1 MSMIGM
7 FPAHL
12 SKFGA
17 TVKNEDVKVEFVITH
32 ISKNQSE
39 QDFLCSYDD
48 AFGTNLSDFV
58 NGATWDNIKFTQA
71 NELDIK
77 FDEMNLKAQ
86 LVGIKITQKETEDEV
101 LFKYDLTFLK
111 QQDKDVDTYLATY
124 LKRKEENEDG
134 KSKIVEY
141 DVEIGA

>member
-17 TVKNEDVKVEFVITH
+17 TVKDEDVKVEFVITH
-32 ISKNQSE
+32 ISKNQPE
-39 QDFLCSYDD
+39 QDFLSSYDES
-48 AFGTNLSDFV
+48 FGTNLSKFV
-58 NGATWDNIKFTQA
+58 DGATWDNIKFTQS
-71 NELDIK
+71 NTLSIK
-77 FDEMNLKAQ
+77 FDEMDLKAE
-86 LVGIKITQKETEDEV
+86 LVGIKITQKDTEED
-101 LFKYDLTFLK
+101 LTFKYDLTFLK
-111 QQDKDVDTYLATY
+111 TQDKDVDTYLATY

-141 DVEIGA
+141 DVEIS